1 MKAIEVP
8 PAVDRVRILP
18 IAICGAV
25 ALMDGYDAQ
34 SMGYVAPA
42 LSADLHIS
50 RAALGPLLSSG
61 LVGMV
66 GGALV
71 FGPVADRIG
80 RKSVLIISTIIFSVM
95 SLATAAAGSPQMV
108 TIFRLLTGF
117 GLGGA
122 LPNTIALTT
131 EFTPQKYEATA
142 VTSMMCGFTLGAAFG
157 GFVAA
162 ALISR
167 YGWQSV
173 FVVGGVVPLL
183 IGALAACF
191 LPSASGAVGVHDR
204 KPNAFLVKELFR
216 DGRAKVTLLMWVC
229 FFMNLMLIFFLN
241 SWLPTVITDRGID
254 VRTAIL
260 ITSLFQIGGTFGAVI
275 LGRICDKGLLSPFY
289 MLALVYFG
297 AAVTTILIG
306 QSGASIAALIV
317 TVTASGFCVTGGQ
330 TASNAVAAG
339 YYPTAIRSTGVGWC
353 LGIGRV
359 GSIIGPVLGGALLI
373 WAANQV
379 SQVFW
384 ITGVPALTAMVCAF
398 LAGRTQ

>member
-1 MKAIEVP
+1 MKVLEVP
-8 PAVDRVRILP
+8 ATLDRVQILP
-18 IAICGAV
+18 IAICGAI

-50 RAALGPLLSSG
+50 RAALGPLLSAG

-80 RKSVLIISTIIFSVM
+80 RKSVLIISTIVFSVM
-95 SLATAAAGSPQMV
+95 SLAMAAAGSLQMV
-108 TIFRLLTGF
+108 AVFRLLAGL

-131 EFTPQKYEATA
+131 EFTPKKYEATA

-157 GFVAA
+157 GVVAA

-167 YGWQSV
+167 LGWQAV
-173 FVVGGVVPLL
+173 FVVGGAVPLF
-183 IGALAACF
+183 IAGVAAFF
-191 LPSASGAVGVHDR
+191 LPNSVGFRMDQR
-204 KPNAFLVKELFR
+204 NAFLVKELFR
-216 DGRAKVTLLMWVC
+216 EGRAGVTLLMWVC

-241 SWLPTVITDRGID
+241 SWLPTVITDRGIT

-260 ITSLFQIGGTFGAVI
+260 ITTLFQVGGTFGAVI
-275 LGRICDKGLLSPFY
+275 LGRICDKRVLSPFY
-289 MLALVYFG
+289 VLALVYLG

-339 YYPTAIRSTGVGWC
+339 YYPAPIRSTGVGWC

-373 WAANQV
+373 WASNQV
-379 SQVFW
+379 DRVFW
-384 ITGVPALTAMVCAF
+384 VTGVPALTAMACAF
-398 LAGRTQ
+398 LAGSRTE

>member
-1 MKAIEVP
+1 MGET
-8 PAVDRVRILP
+8 RFQLLP
-18 IAICGAV
+18 IVICGAI

-66 GGALV
+66 IGALV
-71 FGPVADRIG
+71 FGPIADRIG
-80 RKSVLIISTIIFSVM
+80 RKPVLIMSTIVFSLM
-95 SLATAAAGSPQMV
+95 SLATATAASLQMFTV
-108 TIFRLLTGF
+108 FRLLTGV

-122 LPNTIALTT
+122 LPNTIALTA
-131 EFTPQKYEATA
+131 EFTPKSHRATA

-167 YGWQSV
+167 FGWQAV
-173 FVVGGVVPLL
+173 FVVGGVVPLFIAIL
-183 IGALAACF
+183 TARF
-191 LPSASGAVGVHDR
+191 LPESLSLELEHR
-204 KPNAFLVKELFR
+204 KPKALVIKELFL
-216 DGRAKVTLLMWVC
+216 DGRAKVTVLLWIC

-241 SWLPTVITDRGID
+241 SWLPTVMTDSGIKI
-254 VRTAIL
+254 RTAIL

-275 LGRICDKGLLSPFY
+275 LGRICDKGFLSPFY
-289 MLALVYFG
+289 VLAFVYFG

-306 QSGASIAALIV
+306 QSGASIAALIL

-339 YYPTAIRSTGVGWC
+339 YYPTAMRSTGVGWC

-359 GSIIGPVLGGALLI
+359 GSIIGPVLGGTLLI
-373 WAANQV
+373 WAGNQV

-384 ITGVPALTAMVCAF
+384 ITGVPALMAMVCAF
-398 LAGRTQ
+398 LAGATK